1 MRYILLLALGVIHS
15 GCLLEVMTTTAIQGE
30 MAAQN
35 ASQGQQT
42 IHYAKD
48 MKGKTELEQ
57 AIKLYAFD
65 TNHNPAVLSDLVPK
79 YLPEV
84 PLRGNGQP
92 FHYDS
97 STGKILM
104 NVNTIPNQGA
114 VLSMTQGDMQNLELI
129 RDAIYTYW
137 QTTGRY
143 PSSLDSL
150 TPLYM
155 DAVPSMSSG
164 GSFLYDVTTG
174 AVNHPV
180 ELRAPVPNQGN
191 NASQQPP
198 KMIQENYSDS
208 QLETLVELGL

>member
-1 MRYILLLALGVIHS
+1 MRYVLLLALGVMHT

-30 MAAQN
+30 LAAQN
-35 ASQGQQT
+35 ASQGQQ
-42 IHYAKD
+42 ALNNARD

-65 TNHNPAVLSDLVPK
+65 TNHYPVMLSDLVPG
-79 YLPEV
+79 YLPAV
-84 PLRGNGQP
+84 PMRGNGQP
-92 FHYDS
+92 FNYDS

-104 NVNTIPNQGA
+104 HGNAIPNQRA
-114 VLSMTQGDMQNLELI
+114 VSMTQGDVQNLELM

-143 PSSLDSL
+143 PQSLDSL
-150 TPLYM
+150 TPLYI
-155 DAVPSMSSG
+155 DTVPSMSSG
-164 GSFLYDVTTG
+164 GAFLYDVTTG

-180 ELRAPVPNQGN
+180 ELRAPVPNQGG
-191 NASQQPP
+191 NASQQQP

-208 QLETLVELGL
+208 QLETLVDLGL